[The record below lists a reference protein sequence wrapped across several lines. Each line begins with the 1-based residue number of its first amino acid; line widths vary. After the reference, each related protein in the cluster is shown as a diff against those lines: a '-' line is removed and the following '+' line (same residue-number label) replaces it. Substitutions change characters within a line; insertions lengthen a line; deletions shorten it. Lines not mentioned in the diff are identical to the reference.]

1 MGAGVLLYARDDGEE
16 WRGRRKKAAIGGGV
30 SFGYGPLGQV
40 FLLALSVPGQQTN
53 KSHFL
58 LLLLFSSNKLMC
70 TNSFPLL
77 FYRSTLKTTLKTCTL
92 NQDELGNHPT
102 HKGLV
107 VSAQLAAASIVYE
120 GSEI

>member
-1 MGAGVLLYARDDGEE
+1 MWGLLYARDDGEE

-58 LLLLFSSNKLMC
+58 LLLFSSYNLMC
-70 TNSFPLL
+70 TNSFLLL
-77 FYRSTLKTTLKTCTL
+77 FYLSTLKTILLIKASL
-92 NQDELGNHPT
+92 
-102 HKGLV
+102 
-107 VSAQLAAASIVYE
+107 SQLS
-120 GSEI
+120 

>member
-1 MGAGVLLYARDDGEE
+1 MKGGGVLLYAGDDGEE

-58 LLLLFSSNKLMC
+58 LLWFSSYKLMC
-70 TNSFPLL
+70 TNSFLLL
-77 FYRSTLKTTLKTCTL
+77 FYPSTLKTTLKTL
-92 NQDELGNHPT
+92 KNPP

-107 VSAQLAAASIVYE
+107 VSAQLAAASR
-120 GSEI
+120 S